1 MSQHENAPSELVP
14 VAANKM
20 ASIPQGARIQKRP
33 LTRRQLP
40 ASSKTPVIYVSS
52 NSPFMSVVK
61 RTRKFLDK
69 DLRSNTSAAKNVSL
83 HARVEALKRGSGSGS
98 GTARGAVVTVMGT
111 GKAIEKTLH
120 VASWFQ
126 QQGDCIVEIK
136 TRTIGTVDDVVT
148 GDADDAFEA
157 DNESR
162 LRKLNC
168 LEVAISLK

>member
-1 MSQHENAPSELVP
+1 MSQQENASSELVP
-14 VAANKM
+14 GANNKM
-20 ASIPQGARIQKRP
+20 APIPQGARIQKRP

-61 RTRKFLDK
+61 RARKFLDK
-69 DLRSNTSAAKNVSL
+69 DLRT
-83 HARVEALKRGSGSGS
+83 
-98 GTARGAVVTVMGT
+98 VVTVMGT
-111 GKAIEKTLH
+111 GKAIEKTLN

-126 QQGDCIVEIK
+126 QQGDCVVEIK

-148 GDADDAFEA
+148 GDADDAFGA

>member
-1 MSQHENAPSELVP
+1 MTQLEDRPAKLVP
-14 VAANKM
+14 GTTRKM
-20 ASIPQGARIQKRP
+20 PPIPQGSKIQKRP

-52 NSPFMSVVK
+52 KSPFMSVVK

-69 DLRSNTSAAKNVSL
+69 ALRNNSSSKNLSL
-83 HARVEALKRGSGSGS
+83 HARVEALKRDSNSD
-98 GTARGAVVTVMGT
+98 TARGAVVTVMGT
-111 GKAIEKTLH
+111 GKAIEKTLS
-120 VASWFQ
+120 VASWFE
-126 QQGDCIVEIK
+126 QQGDCIVKIR
-136 TRTIGTVDDVVT
+136 TRTIGTVDDVVVE
-148 GDADDAFEA
+148 DADDAFGD

>member
-1 MSQHENAPSELVP
+1 MSQPKNAPSELVP
-14 VAANKM
+14 GATSKM
-20 ASIPQGARIQKRP
+20 APIPQGARIQKRP

-61 RTRKFLDK
+61 RARKFLDK

-83 HARVEALKRGSGSGS
+83 HARVEALKRGNGS

-111 GKAIEKTLH
+111 GKAIEKTLN

-126 QQGDCIVEIK
+126 QQGDCVVEIK
-136 TRTIGTVDDVVT
+136 TRTVGTVDDVVT
-148 GDADDAFEA
+148 GDADDAFGA